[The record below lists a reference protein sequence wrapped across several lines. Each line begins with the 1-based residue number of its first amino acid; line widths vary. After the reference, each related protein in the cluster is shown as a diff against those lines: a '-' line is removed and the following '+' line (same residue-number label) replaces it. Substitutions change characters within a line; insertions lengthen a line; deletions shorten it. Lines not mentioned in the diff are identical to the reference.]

1 MSGFLTQH
9 LGAISGDTAA
19 LANLVQ
25 KRTTRGPPCYGARR
39 GVGLPAARRPP
50 GVACARTIAGCWV
63 HFGAKCVIFA
73 FLSAQK

>member
-39 GVGLPAARRPP
+39 GVGLPAARRGPP
-50 GVACARTIAGCWV
+50 VPVRLPAAG
-63 HFGAKCVIFA
+63 FILGLNA
-73 FLSAQK
+73 